1 MWFVFVCLRDVENCV
16 CEAIFIYLFDA
27 KWIRKNI
34 TIRT

>member
-1 MWFVFVCLRDVENCV
+1 V